1 MATRKSPRTSKETP
15 SKGTVM
21 AAKYRARAN
30 VLTDEQRQALRAHAM
45 SMIYGN
51 PDGQK
56 VHARSG

>member
-1 MATRKSPRTSKETP
+1 MAARKAPRTSKETP
-15 SKGTVM
+15 SKGTVL

-30 VLTDEQRQALRAHAM
+30 ALTEEQRQALRSHAM
-45 SMIYGN
+45 SLIYGN